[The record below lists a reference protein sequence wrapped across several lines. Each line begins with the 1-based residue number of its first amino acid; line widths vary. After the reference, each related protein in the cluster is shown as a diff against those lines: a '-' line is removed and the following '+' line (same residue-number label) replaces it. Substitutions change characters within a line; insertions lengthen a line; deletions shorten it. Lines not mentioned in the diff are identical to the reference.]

1 MNMLCNK
8 GDVFVKERIE
18 PFEASVQGEKKD
30 IPYHALIQTQEF
42 RELIKRKKA
51 FILPTTLFFLIF
63 YFTLPL
69 LAAYTKILH
78 TEVIDSIAGAWVF
91 AMLQFI
97 LVWACGWI
105 YVKKSEK
112 YDKLAAEILEKHKEE
127 LN

>member
-1 MNMLCNK
+1 
-8 GDVFVKERIE
+8 VKERIG
-18 PFEASVQGEKKD
+18 PIGVPVQVEEKN

-42 RELIKRKKA
+42 KELVKRKKA
-51 FILPTTLFFLIF
+51 FILPTTLFFLVF

-97 LVWACGWI
+97 LVWVCGWI

>member
-1 MNMLCNK
+1 M
-8 GDVFVKERIE
+8 KERIE
-18 PFEASVQGEKKD
+18 PFETTVQREKKD

-42 RELIKRKKA
+42 RGLVKRKKS
-51 FILPTTLFFLIF
+51 FILPTTIFFLIF

-69 LAAYTKILH
+69 LAAYTKVLH
-78 TEVIDSIAGAWVF
+78 TEVIGSITGAWLF

-97 LVWACGWI
+97 LVWICGFI

>member
-51 FILPTTLFFLIF
+51 FILPTTIFFLIF

-78 TEVIDSIAGAWVF
+78 TEVIRLYCRGMGICHAYNSYLFGLVAG
-91 AMLQFI
+91 FI
-97 LVWACGWI
+97 
-105 YVKKSEK
+105 
-112 YDKLAAEILEKHKEE
+112 
-127 LN
+127 

>member
-1 MNMLCNK
+1 M
-8 GDVFVKERIE
+8 KERIE
-18 PFEASVQGEKKD
+18 PIEVFVRDKEKD
-30 IPYHALIQTQEF
+30 IPYHALIQTPEF
-42 RELIKRKKA
+42 KELLNKKKS

-78 TEVIDSIAGAWVF
+78 NEVIDSIAGAWVF

-112 YDKLAAEILEKHKEE
+112 YDKLAANILEKHKEE